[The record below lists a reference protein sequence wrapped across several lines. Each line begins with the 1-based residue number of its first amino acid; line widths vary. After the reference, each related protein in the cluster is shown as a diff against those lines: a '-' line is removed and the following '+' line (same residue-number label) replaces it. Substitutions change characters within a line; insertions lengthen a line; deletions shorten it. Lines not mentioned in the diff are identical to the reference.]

1 MKSENKS
8 KSLAQE
14 IAEFIRDDLGYDDH
28 GPNVYLDV
36 KDSFYSD
43 GKEFQTVLL
52 KLDGDLYSVYVDGGE
67 HRAVTIT
74 HSYLDK
80 VLNKYTY
87 DSTRFTIPERVHP
100 DNHFN
105 FTQDGVIDFLSLYSL
120 YAGSELD

>member
-1 MKSENKS
+1 MKS

-28 GPNVYLDV
+28 GPNVYLNV
-36 KDSFYSD
+36 KDSFYRD
-43 GKEFQTVLL
+43 GKEFQTALL
-52 KLDGDLYSVYVDGGE
+52 KLDGVLYSVHVDGEE

-100 DNHFN
+100 DNYFS
-105 FTQDGVIDFLSLYSL
+105 FAQDGVIDFLSLY
-120 YAGSELD
+120 AGSELD